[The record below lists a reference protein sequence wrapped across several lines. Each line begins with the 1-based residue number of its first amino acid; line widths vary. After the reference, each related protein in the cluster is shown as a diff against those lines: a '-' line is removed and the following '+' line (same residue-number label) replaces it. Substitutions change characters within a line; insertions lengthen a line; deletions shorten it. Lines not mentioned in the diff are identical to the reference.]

1 MVFSIASGF
10 VLGLSLIAAVG
21 AQNAFILRQGLRKES
36 VFSVCLT
43 CALSDVILILSGIYI
58 FSYVEQHILK
68 ITPYMVIGG
77 ALYLCVYGILSLKS
91 AWNSNKTLVLSK
103 NSSRQTVTNIGKCL
117 LLTWLN
123 PHVYLD
129 TVILLGS
136 ISTSY
141 GDNRHYFGLGASIA
155 SFAFFFSLGY
165 LSKMLHPVLSTPRAW
180 RILEFFIGVI
190 MLALAAK
197 LFFFGFYAR

>member
-10 VLGLSLIAAVG
+10 VLGLSLIAAIG
-21 AQNAFILRQGLRKES
+21 AQNAFVLRQGLRKES

-43 CALSDVILILSGIYI
+43 CALSDVVLILAGIYI

-91 AWNSNKTLVLSK
+91 AWSSNESLVLSE
-103 NSSRQTVTNIGKCL
+103 NSSRQTITNIGKCL

-136 ISTSY
+136 IATSY
-141 GDNRHYFGLGASIA
+141 GDNRHYFGLGASMA

-180 RILEFFIGVI
+180 RILEFFIGII

-197 LFFFGFYAR
+197 LFVFGFYVR